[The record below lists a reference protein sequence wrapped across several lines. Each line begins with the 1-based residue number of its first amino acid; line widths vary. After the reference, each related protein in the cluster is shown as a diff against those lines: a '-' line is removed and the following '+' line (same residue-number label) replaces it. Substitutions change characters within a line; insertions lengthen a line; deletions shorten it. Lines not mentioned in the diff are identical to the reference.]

1 MIEYELTPQQAR
13 VLGCLMEK
21 EMATPEYYP
30 LTLNAL
36 VNACNQKSNRNP
48 VVSFDES
55 TVLQALDGL
64 KEYQLAWQSNA
75 ARVPKYEQH
84 FDKNLHLV
92 PREMSIICLLLLRG
106 PQTVGELRGRSER
119 MYGFASL
126 EEVND
131 TLQELQEREL
141 IKQMARQPGQKEA
154 RFIHLLSGAQEDL
167 AEPSGYEPVGT
178 TNPKGPAIDE
188 RITALEEE
196 TGLLREELAELK
208 QMFMNFKG
216 QFE

>member
-1 MIEYELTPQQAR
+1 MIEYELTPEQAR

-48 VVSFDES
+48 VVSFNEG
-55 TVLQALDGL
+55 TVLKALDGL

-75 ARVPKYEQH
+75 TRVPKYEQH

-92 PREMSIICLLLLRG
+92 QREMSILCLLLLRG

-131 TLQELQEREL
+131 TLQELQERKL
-141 IKQMARQPGQKEA
+141 VKQMARRPGQKEA
-154 RFIHLLSGAQEDL
+154 RFIHLLSGEQEEL
-167 AEPSGYEPVGT
+167 VEPSGYEPVRT
-178 TNPKGPAIDE
+178 TNPQESLIDE
-188 RITALEEE
+188 RITTLEEE
-196 TGLLREELAELK
+196 TSLLREELSELK

>member
-1 MIEYELTPQQAR
+1 MEYELTPEQAR

-55 TVLQALDGL
+55 TVLAAIDGL
-64 KEYQLAWQSNA
+64 KKYQLAWQSNV
-75 ARVPKYEQH
+75 ARVPKFEQH
-84 FDKNLHLV
+84 FDKSLNLV
-92 PREMSIICLLLLRG
+92 QREMSIICLLLLRG

-119 MYGFASL
+119 MYSFASL

-131 TLQELQEREL
+131 TLLELQERDL
-141 IKQMARQPGQKEA
+141 VKQIARRPGQKEA
-154 RFIHLLSGAQEDL
+154 RFNHLLSGELEDQD
-167 AEPSGYEPVGT
+167 EPSGYEPVGT
-178 TNPKGPAIDE
+178 ASPKTTIIDE
-188 RITALEEE
+188 RIKSLEEE
-196 TGLLREELAELK
+196 TRLLREELTELK
-208 QMFMNFKG
+208 QMFVDFKD

>member
-1 MIEYELTPQQAR
+1 MIEYELTPEQVR

-48 VVSFDES
+48 VVSFDED
-55 TVLQALDGL
+55 TVLNALDGL
-64 KEYQLAWQSNA
+64 KEYQLAWQSNT

-84 FDKNLHLV
+84 FGKNQHLV
-92 PREMSIICLLLLRG
+92 QRELSIICLLLLRG

-119 MYGFASL
+119 MYSFASL

-141 IKQMARQPGQKEA
+141 ITQIARRPGQKEA
-154 RFIHLLSGAQEDL
+154 RFIHLLSGEQE
-167 AEPSGYEPVGT
+167 EMTESSGYEPAGT
-178 TNPKGPAIDE
+178 TSRQGSAIDE

-196 TGLLREELAELK
+196 TSILREELAELK
-208 QMFMNFKG
+208 QMFMDFKG

>member
-1 MIEYELTPQQAR
+1 MIEYELTPEQAR

-48 VVSFDES
+48 VVSFNEG
-55 TVLQALDGL
+55 TVLKALDGL

-75 ARVPKYEQH
+75 TRVPKYEQH

-92 PREMSIICLLLLRG
+92 QREMSILCLLLLRG

-131 TLQELQEREL
+131 TLQELQERKL
-141 IKQMARQPGQKEA
+141 VKQMARRPGQKEA
-154 RFIHLLSGAQEDL
+154 RFIHLLSGEQEEL
-167 AEPSGYEPVGT
+167 VEPSGYEPVRT
-178 TNPKGPAIDE
+178 TNPQESLIDE

-196 TGLLREELAELK
+196 TSLLREELSELK

>member
-1 MIEYELTPQQAR
+1 MLDYTLTPEEVR

-36 VNACNQKSNRNP
+36 INACNQKSNRNP
-48 VVSFDES
+48 VVSLDEG

-64 KEYQLAWQSNA
+64 KEYQLVWQSNV

-84 FDKNLHLV
+84 FGKNLHLV
-92 PREMSIICLLLLRG
+92 QREMSIICLLLLRG

-141 IKQMARQPGQKEA
+141 VKQMARRPGQKEA
-154 RFIHLLSGAQEDL
+154 RFIHLLSGEQEDI
-167 AEPSGYEPVGT
+167 EESSGYQPAGT
-178 TNPKGPAIDE
+178 MATQGSAIDE

-196 TGLLREELAELK
+196 ISLLREELAALK
-208 QMFMNFKG
+208 QKFTDFKG

>member
-1 MIEYELTPQQAR
+1 MIEYDLTPEQER

-48 VVSFDES
+48 VVSFDEG
-55 TVLQALDGL
+55 TVLKALDGL
-64 KEYQLAWQSNA
+64 KEYKLAWQSNA

-84 FDKNLHLV
+84 FGKNLNLV
-92 PREMSIICLLLLRG
+92 QREMSIICLLLLRG

-131 TLQELQEREL
+131 TLQELQERKL
-141 IKQMARQPGQKEA
+141 VKQMARHPGQKEA
-154 RFIHLLSGAQEDL
+154 RFIHLLSGEQDDL
-167 AEPSGYEPVGT
+167 AESSVYEPVGT
-178 TNPKGPAIDE
+178 TNPKRSVVDE
-188 RITALEEE
+188 RIAALEEE
-196 TGLLREELAELK
+196 TSLLRKELAELK